1 METTERENRLSTG
14 ENDGAA
20 GSSAQVLLASGSP
33 RRRVMLEAAGVRLC
47 VRPVDVDET
56 PTAGEA
62 PEDFARRMA
71 AEKACAGV
79 AARSQ
84 DDPRWV
90 LASDTV
96 VTVDGA
102 ILGKP
107 ADAAEALAMLGQL
120 RGRTHTVLTAF
131 ALAAPGRAPEVA
143 HTASAVRFVDF
154 DRAAAEAYVASG
166 EPMDKA
172 GAYGVQGGGGQFV
185 DDVDGS
191 YDGVIGLPL
200 AETLEALIEVG
211 ALPAFPTDVARRL
224 AIVRGRIAAAAQAAG
239 RRAEDIVLVGA
250 SKAQPVERLRAAL
263 DAGLRDLGE
272 NYVQE
277 WRDKADAL
285 GDGPR
290 WHFIGHLQRNK
301 AKYVAGRVHL
311 IHGVDSVALGQA
323 LAKRAGDTP
332 VRVLVQ
338 VNIGD
343 EDTKSGV
350 AAEGLGALLA
360 GLDAVEGL
368 RVDGLMAVP
377 PPAGLVA
384 TRRRFDALRALRD
397 AHAHSDRP
405 LPSLSM
411 GMSDDF
417 PAAIA
422 CGATHVRVG
431 TALFGPR
438 G

>member
-1 METTERENRLSTG
+1 MSTG
-14 ENDGAA
+14 ENKGDA
-20 GSSAQVLLASGSP
+20 GSLDQVLLASGSP
-33 RRRVMLEAAGVRLC
+33 RRRVMLEAAGLRLR

-56 PTAGEA
+56 PGAGEA

-71 AEKACAGV
+71 AEKAAAGV
-79 AARSQ
+79 AARAA

-107 ADAAEALAMLGQL
+107 ADAAEAAAMLGQL
-120 RGRTHTVLTAF
+120 GGRTHTVLTAF
-131 ALAAPGRAPEVA
+131 ALAAPGRAPHVA
-143 HTASAVRFVDF
+143 HTSSAVRFV
-154 DRAAAEAYVASG
+154 AAAPTAIEAYVRTG

-185 DDVDGS
+185 DAVEGS
-191 YDGVIGLPL
+191 YDGVVGLPL
-200 AETLEALIEVG
+200 AEVLAALVEVG
-211 ALPAFPTDVARRL
+211 ALPAFASGVAQRL
-224 AIVRGRIAAAAQAAG
+224 AVVRGRMAAAAQAAG
-239 RRAEDIVLVGA
+239 RPADDVVLVGA
-250 SKAQPVERLRAAL
+250 SKAQPLERLRAAL
-263 DAGLRDLGE
+263 DAGLRDFGE

-285 GDGPR
+285 GDAPR

-311 IHGVDSVALGQA
+311 VHGVDSAALGQA
-323 LAKRAGDTP
+323 LAKRAGDAP
-332 VRVLVQ
+332 IRVLAQ

-350 AAEGLGALLA
+350 APEALGALLD
-360 GLDAVEGL
+360 GLDALDGLAVE
-368 RVDGLMAVP
+368 GLMAVP
-377 PPAGLVA
+377 PPDGLVA
-384 TRRRFDALRALRD
+384 TRRRFEALRALRD
-397 AHAHSDRP
+397 QHARPDRP

-411 GMSDDF
+411 GMSGDF

-431 TALFGPR
+431 TALFGAR
-438 G
+438 D

>member
-1 METTERENRLSTG
+1 M
-14 ENDGAA
+14 
-20 GSSAQVLLASGSP
+20 LLASGSP
-33 RRRVMLEAAGVRLC
+33 RRRVMLEAAGVRLR

-56 PTAGEA
+56 PAVGEA

-71 AEKACAGV
+71 LEKAAAGV
-79 AARSQ
+79 AARAAE
-84 DDPRWV
+84 DPRWV

-107 ADAAEALAMLGQL
+107 ADAAEATAMLARLG
-120 RGRTHTVLTAF
+120 GRTHTVLTAF
-131 ALAAPGRAPEVA
+131 ALAAPGHAARVA
-143 HTASAVRFVDF
+143 HTASAVRFVAPEP
-154 DRAAAEAYVASG
+154 AAVAAYVATG

-185 DDVDGS
+185 DDVEGS

-200 AETLEALIEVG
+200 AETLEALVEVG
-211 ALPAFPTDVARRL
+211 ALPAFASEVARRL

-250 SKAQPVERLRAAL
+250 SKAQPLERLRAAL
-263 DAGLRDLGE
+263 DAGLCDLGE

-285 GDGPR
+285 GAAPR

-311 IHGVDSVALGQA
+311 VHGVDSAALGQA
-323 LAKRAGDTP
+323 LARRAGDAP
-332 VRVLVQ
+332 VRVLAQ

-350 AAEGLGALLA
+350 QPAALGALLD
-360 GLDAVEGL
+360 GLDAIDGLAVE
-368 RVDGLMAVP
+368 GLMAVP
-377 PPAGLVA
+377 PPDGLVA
-384 TRRRFDALRALRD
+384 TRRRFEALRALRD
-397 AHAHSDRP
+397 AHARPDRA

-411 GMSDDF
+411 GMSGDF

-431 TALFGPR
+431 TALFGAR